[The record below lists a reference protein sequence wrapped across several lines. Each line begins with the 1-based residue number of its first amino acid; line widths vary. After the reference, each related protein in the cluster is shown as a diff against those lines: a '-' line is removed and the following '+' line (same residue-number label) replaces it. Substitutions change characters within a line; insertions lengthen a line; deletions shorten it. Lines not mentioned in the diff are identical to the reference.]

1 MHYTIDMTLKESID
15 RDSESMYSGLLNRRT
30 YPKWYRPSAV
40 PLNGSEVS
48 VRETILEI
56 RSPVY
61 QGNEKHMPSPDPKKN
76 PAATAAAHAKA
87 PAAPD
92 QFDRDDDEEE
102 LTEAQLNALPSLP
115 QEFGADKLENF
126 ATGFAPYWKPTKGVA
141 VDFIP
146 VGIEHVEKLDITH
159 ILCRYIGD
167 VPLECRTGA
176 KGDDDDDDKSTPV
189 TVRKGDMFSVGWYAT
204 LPVELGIKDA
214 VPTRIIP
221 VKRGTIGTVIVDGQK
236 QPKKL
241 WTFKVQTSPKFLEK
255 LNAEKARVMGFGMRD
270 IKKNQG
276 YLLAFTTE
284 GLRLNSPSGMTTT
297 MSSLAPKPAG
307 NSKPANAEA

>member
-1 MHYTIDMTLKESID
+1 M
-15 RDSESMYSGLLNRRT
+15 
-30 YPKWYRPSAV
+30 A
-40 PLNGSEVS
+40 S
-48 VRETILEI
+48 V
-56 RSPVY
+56 
-61 QGNEKHMPSPDPKKN
+61 DPKKQTA
-76 PAATAAAHAKA
+76 PQKTPPATAARA
-87 PAAPD
+87 D
-92 QFDRDDDEEE
+92 QFDNDDDEEE
-102 LTEAQLNALPSLP
+102 LTEAQLASLGPLPA
-115 QEFGADKLENF
+115 EFGADKLENF
-126 ATGFAPYWKPTKGVA
+126 ATGFAPYWKPIKGVA

-159 ILCRYIGD
+159 ILCKYIGD
-167 VPLECRTGA
+167 QPLECRTGA
-176 KGDDDDDDKSTPV
+176 KGDDDDNDMSTPV
-189 TVRKGDMFSVGWYAT
+189 MVRKGDLFSVGWYAT

-221 VKRGTIGTVIVDGQK
+221 VKRGTIGTIVVDGVK

-284 GLRLNSPSGMTTT
+284 GLRLSSPAGMTTT
-297 MSSLAPKPAG
+297 AAALAPKPAT
-307 NSKPANAEA
+307 NAAKPANAEA